1 MSVQTVADKLAI
13 SLSMVCAV
21 HCLALPILLVAVPS
35 LVASQL
41 NNEAFHLWMVA
52 AVVPSSIYALTL
64 GCKQH
69 KYYRLIALGGV
80 GLVLLVLAVA
90 LGEELIGEFG
100 EKALTLV
107 GASFV
112 AIGHFL
118 NYRLC
123 SSQKKDN
130 ESCLCPSEEG

>member
-1 MSVQTVADKLAI
+1 MSVQTVTDKLAI

-21 HCLALPILLVAVPS
+21 HCLLLPVLLVAVPS

-41 NNEAFHLWMVA
+41 NSEAFHLWMVA

-64 GCKQH
+64 GCRKH
-69 KYYRLIALGGV
+69 KHYRLIALGGV

-90 LGEELIGEFG
+90 LGEEQITELG
-100 EKALTLV
+100 EKLLTLV

-112 AIGHFL
+112 AMGHWL

-123 SSQKKDN
+123 SSQKN
-130 ESCLCPSEEG
+130 GHENCVCPSEKP